1 MKAKLVLYLIIL
13 TTNSVL
19 LANQRI
25 AVIGTGYVGL
35 AIGACLA
42 DFGNTVICVDADVEK
57 IKILLEGGIPIYEPG
72 LMELV
77 RKNTSNQ
84 TLQFS
89 TDIAAAIKS
98 SDFIFIAVGT
108 PENEVGQADLTAVKA
123 VASNIGENI
132 DSYKVIVTKSTVP
145 IGTGALIKD
154 IIAQISHGKYPFD
167 VVSNPEFLREGSAI
181 KDFMEPNRV
190 IIGVE
195 SESAKKLLEELY
207 SPLTKKGVPLLTTNL
222 VTAETI
228 KYASNSFLA
237 VKISFI
243 NEIANL
249 CDITGADVKLVSKGM
264 GMDNRI
270 GHHFLSP
277 GPGFGGSCFP
287 KDVQALLHKGESE
300 GISLKLLKA
309 ALDANRD
316 QRGRIISKLADLL
329 DGEFKNKTIA
339 ILGLAFKANTD
350 DIRCSPAQDILEF
363 LIQEQVNIK
372 AYDPAAMNHMK
383 KIYPEVEYSSSAYE
397 AIEDADAV
405 LILTEWDEFKKI
417 DLELVK
423 SKLRQPLLVDA
434 RNILNTVKLK
444 DLGFKFLNV
453 GNAHIE

>member
-1 MKAKLVLYLIIL
+1 
-13 TTNSVL
+13 
-19 LANQRI
+19 
-25 AVIGTGYVGL
+25 
-35 AIGACLA
+35 
-42 DFGNTVICVDADVEK
+42 
-57 IKILLEGGIPIYEPG
+57 
-72 LMELV
+72 
-77 RKNTSNQ
+77 
-84 TLQFS
+84 
-89 TDIAAAIKS
+89 
-98 SDFIFIAVGT
+98 
-108 PENEVGQADLTAVKA
+108 
-123 VASNIGENI
+123 
-132 DSYKVIVTKSTVP
+132 
-145 IGTGALIKD
+145 
-154 IIAQISHGKYPFD
+154 
-167 VVSNPEFLREGSAI
+167 
-181 KDFMEPNRV
+181 MEPNRV